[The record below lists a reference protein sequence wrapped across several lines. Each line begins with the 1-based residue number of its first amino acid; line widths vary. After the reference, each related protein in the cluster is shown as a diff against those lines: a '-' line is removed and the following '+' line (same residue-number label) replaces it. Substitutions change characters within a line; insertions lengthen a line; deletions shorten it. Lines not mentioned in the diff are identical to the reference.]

1 MRECIPGRS
10 PGSAVTWSA
19 AKASYCD
26 IWTGAIGADGY
37 GRSSSPTGR
46 RAVATMRSIERRPV
60 QNRCAPT
67 QLVHVDRMPPEE
79 VSVGIDSPPKASFL
93 RGGEHNDPERTLHE
107 TMRVLGSDGQLLFI
121 ERVRACLRFIAQCQ
135 EPVLRRWRRFAA
147 GCQCNHPTA
156 PLNSRAGS
164 PSQPTNVV

>member
-1 MRECIPGRS
+1 MDNVS
-10 PGSAVTWSA
+10 P
-19 AKASYCD
+19 
-26 IWTGAIGADGY
+26 
-37 GRSSSPTGR
+37 
-46 RAVATMRSIERRPV
+46 
-60 QNRCAPT
+60 
-67 QLVHVDRMPPEE
+67 E
-79 VSVGIDSPPKASFL
+79 VSVGIGSPPKASIL
-93 RGGEHNDPERTLHE
+93 RASERNDPERTLHE